1 MRQRIRPRTDDFTH
15 VMVVGGGPEV
25 LPRIE
30 PMMPQGA
37 FAVEFVDFDQEPYG
51 CITDDA
57 PDLLIV
63 CLRIDDAAAFQ
74 FLSVLQYD
82 PATRQIPVLTYTTE
96 AEGQALPGVDD
107 VRPRGVRA
115 GGRGANRLARH

>member
-1 MRQRIRPRTDDFTH
+1 
-15 VMVVGGGPEV
+15 MVVGGGPEV
-25 LPRIE
+25 LPRVE
-30 PMMPQGA
+30 PMLPTGA
-37 FAVEFVDFDQEPYG
+37 YDVEFVDYDQEPYG

-82 PATRQIPVLTYTTE
+82 QRTRQIPVMTYTTE
-96 AEGQALPGVDD
+96 SEGQGLPGVDD
-107 VRPRGVRA
+107 VGPRSPRQPGRTA
-115 GGRGANRLARH
+115 GRLARH